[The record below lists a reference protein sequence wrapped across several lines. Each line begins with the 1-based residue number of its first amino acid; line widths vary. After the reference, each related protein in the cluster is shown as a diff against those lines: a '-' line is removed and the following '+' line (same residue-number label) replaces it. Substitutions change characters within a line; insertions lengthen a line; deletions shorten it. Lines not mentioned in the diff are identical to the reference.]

1 MITDHLQDLLR
12 AGVDKLRADS
22 ILPAGLDP
30 AVELQRPGR
39 PEHGEFATNLAL
51 TIAGQAKMPPRKLAE
66 ELVSRLP
73 ASELVEKA
81 EVAGP
86 GFINFHLS
94 QRWLES
100 TLREVAA
107 QREGYGQGA
116 DKAERV
122 QIEFVSANPTG
133 PLHVGSGRN
142 AAYGDA
148 LARLMSAAGYEVFRE
163 YYINDAGKQMER
175 FGASLHARYLQAL

>member
-1 MITDHLQDLLR
+1 MVSDDLKDLLR
-12 AGVDKLRADS
+12 AGVEKLRADS
-22 ILPAGLDP
+22 IVPAGLAP
-30 AVELQRPGR
+30 AVELQRPTR

-94 QRWLES
+94 HRWLES
-100 TLREVAA
+100 TLRDVAF
-107 QREGYGQGA
+107 QREGYG
-116 DKAERV
+116 R
-122 QIEFVSANPTG
+122 
-133 PLHVGSGRN
+133 
-142 AAYGDA
+142 
-148 LARLMSAAGYEVFRE
+148 
-163 YYINDAGKQMER
+163 
-175 FGASLHARYLQAL
+175 